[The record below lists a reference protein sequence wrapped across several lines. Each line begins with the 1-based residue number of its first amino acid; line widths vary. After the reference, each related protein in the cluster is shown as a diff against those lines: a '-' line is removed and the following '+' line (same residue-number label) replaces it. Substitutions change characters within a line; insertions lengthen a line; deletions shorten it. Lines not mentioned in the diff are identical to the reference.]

1 MLPVGLRGLMCC
13 MMVFLLITTQD
24 TYMHSWDSIFVQDIV
39 IPLRKKRL
47 TQQEHVKWLRGS
59 IIGVA
64 VFP

>member
-1 MLPVGLRGLMCC
+1 
-13 MMVFLLITTQD
+13 MVFLLITTQD